1 MDDSAKYLIHA
12 EVTAHGVV
20 ERSDVVG
27 AIFGQTEGLLGDEL
41 DLRYLQDS
49 SKVGRIDVDVE
60 SEGGRSFGSLTIAT
74 SLDKVETSV
83 LAASLETI
91 DRVGPCRANLRVIDI
106 EDVRSAKRRQVVE
119 RAKELVA
126 ESFDDSAISSHDILE
141 EVRQALRVED
151 VTEYEGF
158 PAGPRVADGDAV
170 IVVEGRSDVV
180 QLLQYGIKNAI
191 AVEGTNVPDVVAELT
206 RERTATA
213 FLDGDRGGDL
223 ILKELAQ
230 VGDVDYVALAP
241 PDKGVED
248 LSRRGVLKALREKV
262 PYRMLAD
269 EEMPTRALAEQ
280 ASSTDGGAISA
291 EDEVID
297 GSTPTLED
305 PSRDDVN
312 GPSAG
317 SADAG
322 TDPGPD
328 ESVSVEADSI
338 PAIDSEADE
347 PFGDAEDVTADAEV
361 ASDVDTDGAHA
372 GEDTEPP
379 DEKASGETHTDS
391 EDAESEDVEPEDA
404 EPVETLHGHVRAVVG
419 KGAGVVRLLDEEF
432 GVLAEEPAEEA
443 FETLGGVDEDPMAVV
458 LDGELTQRLLDV
470 AAQRGV
476 PQVIARETGD
486 FVKKPASVR
495 VLTGEQLLVN

>member
-41 DLRYLQDS
+41 DLRYLQNS

-126 ESFDDSAISSHDILE
+126 ESFDDSAITSHDILE
-141 EVRQALRVED
+141 EVRQTLRVED
-151 VTEYEGF
+151 VTEYEGL

-206 RERTATA
+206 RERTTTA

-241 PDKGVED
+241 PGKGVED

-262 PYRMLAD
+262 SYRLIAD
-269 EEMPTRALAEQ
+269 EEMPTQALVEQ
-280 ASSTDGGAISA
+280 TSSTDGGAISTEGDIENA
-291 EDEVID
+291 SAPAVEDDSSYEETDLAATATSGGRV
-297 GSTPTLED
+297 
-305 PSRDDVN
+305 
-312 GPSAG
+312 
-317 SADAG
+317 DAG
-322 TDPGPD
+322 GEPGS
-328 ESVSVEADSI
+328 EEGAELEFEEGAGLETKTGAEI
-338 PAIDSEADE
+338 GSEADE
-347 PFGDAEDVTADAEV
+347 P
-361 ASDVDTDGAHA
+361 
-372 GEDTEPP
+372 
-379 DEKASGETHTDS
+379 SGETPADGVDAAETTEAEAPDIRDDEGDDAPTGL
-391 EDAESEDVEPEDA
+391 EDEVEVA
-404 EPVETLHGHVRAVVG
+404 TLHGHVRAVIEEDA
-419 KGAGVVRLLDEEF
+419 GAVRLLDDEF
-432 GVLAEEPAEEA
+432 GVLVEKPAEEA
-443 FETLGGVDEDPMAVV
+443 FEAIEEADEAPSTVV
-458 LDGELTQRLLDV
+458 LDGELTQRVLDV

-476 PQVIARETGD
+476 PQVFARETGD

-495 VLTGEQLLVN
+495 VLTAEQLLVD